1 MGAGGAAPP
10 PPGPRAVLRGLDAE
24 GRALAWLHGRA
35 LVAGDAAGACRAWDP
50 DLETG
55 GEIRDGSGAGRG
67 LLPAGRAF
75 VALRAAGEGG
85 GGSQAHFVAQDSAGD
100 LRLWQLRG
108 EAGGPEGAAAVP
120 AGPAVAAGTFN
131 LCRAGVL
138 GGLGAA
144 ALGADAAQV
153 GVWELASGAEAAR
166 LGAAAAPGGGGG
178 GGGGADPPPGMCMAL
193 RLVPSPK
200 TGLPL
205 VLAAHEGGAVRLWD
219 LRRADKPLVRQQL
232 FAEPAMSLAC
242 AERRG
247 RLVAVVGSAEGRL
260 AVLRLDASE
269 GTCTVQREAE
279 TAGGAGLGDAAIRPD
294 GRVFATAGW
303 DGKVRVFGL
312 PRGEPLAVLRH
323 HSGAAAAVEFSPC
336 SRLLASAGGATVALW
351 GVFPPR
357 EPVQEGVGVKP

>member
-10 PPGPRAVLRGLDAE
+10 PPAPRAVLRGLSAE
-24 GRALAWLHGRA
+24 GRALAWLPGRV

-55 GEIRDGSGAGRG
+55 GEIWDRSGVGRG
-67 LLPAGRAF
+67 MLPAGRAF
-75 VALRAAGEGG
+75 VALRAAGRGG
-85 GGSQAHFVAQDSAGD
+85 GGSLAQFMTQDSVGE

-120 AGPAVAAGTFN
+120 AGPPVAAGTFN

-153 GVWELASGAEAAR
+153 GVWELASGTEVAR
-166 LGAAAAPGGGGG
+166 LGAAAAAVGGSGGGGG
-178 GGGGADPPPGMCMAL
+178 DCPPGMCMAL

-200 TGLPL
+200 TGLPM

-219 LRRADKPLVRQQL
+219 LRRAAEPLVRQQL

-247 RLVAVVGSAEGRL
+247 RHVVVVGSAEGRL

-269 GTCTVQREAE
+269 GACVVQREAE

-323 HSGAAAAVEFSPC
+323 HSGTVAAVEFSPC
-336 SRLLASAGGATVALW
+336 SRLLASAGDATVALW
-351 GVFPPR
+351 DVFPPR
-357 EPVQEGVGVKP
+357 EPSKEALGVDL